1 MASGTETSSRNTAKS
16 LTPMRRFLV
25 SNGALIA
32 VIALMIVLILIG
44 AALTGRFARTSNFL
58 NVFEQ
63 SAGLGLV
70 SLGQTLTVL
79 TAGIDLS
86 VGSMMSLISTLA
98 SGLID
103 GNLATA
109 AWVIPLLLLLALIIG
124 GGNGLLIHWLGVHP
138 LIVTLGTGTV
148 MQGVVLLYS
157 LTPTGSMPF
166 ELEWIAYDRFLG
178 LPIGASLTV
187 VLFVLIALV
196 LRYTRIGRD
205 IYAFGDDAEAAR
217 LMGISHRRV
226 LVFVYAM
233 SAFFAALAGLYL
245 SIRFGVGNPY
255 LGENYT
261 LASITPV
268 IVGGTML
275 TGGRG
280 GVIGTLFGVLLV
292 SLLNNL
298 LNFLQV
304 STHLQLVVQGLI
316 IVAAVSIYIERKRGL
331 A

>member
-1 MASGTETSSRNTAKS
+1 MSEERSKRSASW
-16 LTPMRRFLV
+16 RRIIF

-32 VIALMIVLILIG
+32 VIALIILLVLLG
-44 AALTGRFARTSNFL
+44 AGLNSRFMRMANFI
-58 NVFEQ
+58 NVLEQ

-98 SGLID
+98 SGMID
-103 GNLATA
+103 GQVANAV
-109 AWVIPLLLLLALIIG
+109 WVIPLLLVLALLIG
-124 GGNGLLIHWLGVHP
+124 AGNGLLIHWLGVHP

-148 MQGVVLLYS
+148 LQGVVLLYS
-157 LTPTGSMPF
+157 LTPVGSMPPEF
-166 ELEWIAYDRFLG
+166 EWIAYDRFLG
-178 LPIGASLTV
+178 LPIGGSVTV
-187 VLFVLIALV
+187 LLYVLMALV
-196 LRYTRIGRD
+196 LRYTRLGRD
-205 IYAFGDDAEAAR
+205 VYAYGDDHEAAR
-217 LMGISHRRV
+217 LMGVSHRRV
-226 LVFVYAM
+226 LIFVYAM
-233 SAFFAALAGLYL
+233 SALFAALAGLYL
-245 SIRFGVGNPY
+245 SVRFGVGNPY
-255 LGENYT
+255 MGGNYT

-280 GVIGTLFGVLLV
+280 GVIGTLFGVILV
-292 SLLNNL
+292 LLLNNL

-316 IVAAVSIYIERKRGL
+316 IVAAVSVYIERKRGL

>member
-1 MASGTETSSRNTAKS
+1 MSNPALPGRSN
-16 LTPMRRFLV
+16 LRRALS
-25 SNGALIA
+25 SNGALLA
-32 VIALMIVLILIG
+32 VIALLILLVLVG
-44 AALTGRFARTSNFL
+44 AGLNDRFATVSNL
-58 NVFEQ
+58 TNVFEQ

-103 GNLATA
+103 GDLARA
-109 AWVIPLLLLLALIIG
+109 AWVIPALLVLAAAIG

-157 LTPTGSMPF
+157 LTPTGAMPF

-178 LPIGASLTV
+178 LPIGATITV
-187 VLFVLIALV
+187 LLFVLVALM
-196 LRYTRIGRD
+196 LRYTTIGRD
-205 IYAFGDDAEAAR
+205 VYAYGDDPEAAR
-217 LMGISHRRV
+217 LMGISQRKV
-226 LVFVYAM
+226 LIFVYAM
-233 SAFFAALAGLYL
+233 SGFFAGLAGLYL
-245 SIRFGVGNPY
+245 SIRFGIGDPY
-255 LGENYT
+255 QGQNYT

-268 IVGGTML
+268 VVGGTML

-316 IVAAVSIYIERKRGL
+316 IIAAVSIYIERKRGL